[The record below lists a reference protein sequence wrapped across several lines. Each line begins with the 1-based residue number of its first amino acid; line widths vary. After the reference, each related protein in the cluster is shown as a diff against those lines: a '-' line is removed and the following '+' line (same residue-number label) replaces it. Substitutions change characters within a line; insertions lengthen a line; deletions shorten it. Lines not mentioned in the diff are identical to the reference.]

1 MRIIAGSRKR
11 MLLIGPKDLT
21 TRPITDRVKESLF
34 AILGP
39 TVEGAIVADLFCGT
53 GSLGLESL
61 SRGALHAIM
70 VDDDIDAVKRLR
82 KNVAK
87 LQFEKQTTII
97 KADAFKSAIPAGA
110 RNDMARRIDQDAA
123 INLVFID
130 PPYAQTRIVSQ
141 DCQLAKLLIKLS
153 DQVPHQALVVV
164 RHEKRIELPR
174 QYADLHLW
182 DRREYGNM
190 AITFLQK
197 IDSDGEK

>member
-34 AILGP
+34 AILSP
-39 TVEGAIVADLFCGT
+39 NIEGAVVADLFCGT

-61 SRGALHAIM
+61 SRGVLHAIM

-97 KADAFKSAIPAGA
+97 KTDAFKSAVPAGA
-110 RNDMARRIDQDAA
+110 RSDMAKHLSQNAT

-130 PPYAQTRIVSQ
+130 PPYAQTRNTSP
-141 DCQLAKLLIKLS
+141 DSKLAKLLIKLNEQIS
-153 DQVPHQALVVV
+153 HQALVVI
-164 RHEKRIELPR
+164 RHEKRSELLR

-190 AITFLQK
+190 ALTFLQK
-197 IDSDGEK
+197 IDSSGDK